1 MDRLRCWLAAAASCL
16 ALTSI
21 AFAEVKDGPTLAAI
35 KKRGAV
41 NCGVFGVIPGFSLP
55 DSRGV
60 MRGIDA
66 DECRAVAAAA
76 LGNPDAV
83 KWVLL
88 TAQQRLPALQAGE
101 VDVVYA
107 NLGWTLLRE
116 TQSGVAY
123 ASIYYYNGQTFMV
136 KKASGVKSAREL
148 NGASICLTQGSTIEA
163 SVQEYFERLRMTYK
177 PVVFADV
184 SEARKGFLAER
195 CDATAGDSSSLA
207 GFKAAQGAA
216 ADKYV
221 ILPERISNEPL
232 GGAVRK
238 GDWQWFDIVRWT
250 QFALVQ
256 AEAMGITSENIDSFK
271 GSKNVDVRRF
281 LGEEGNLGEA
291 LGLDKLWTQKV
302 VKAVGN
308 FGQVWDRNVVGV
320 ERAENRIWTSGGLH
334 YSPPFR

>member
-1 MDRLRCWLAAAASCL
+1 MNGLLKAFTALLLTAVLASPAPAAAA
-16 ALTSI
+16 
-21 AFAEVKDGPTLAAI
+21 DGPTLAAV

-41 NCGVFGVIPGFSLP
+41 SCGVFGVIPGFSLP

-66 DECRAVAAAA
+66 DACRAIAAAVF
-76 LGNPDAV
+76 GNPEAV

-123 ASIYYYNGQTFMV
+123 ASIYYYNGQAFLV
-136 KKASGVKSAREL
+136 KKSLGVKSAKEL
-148 NGASICLTQGSTIEA
+148 NGVSVCLTQGSTIEQ
-163 SVQEYFERLRMTYK
+163 SVQEYFERNRMSYK

-184 SEARKGFLAER
+184 SEARKAFLADR
-195 CDATAGDSSSLA
+195 CDSIAGDASSLA

-216 ADKYV
+216 GDKYV

-238 GDWQWFDIVRWT
+238 GDGQWFDIVRWT
-250 QFALVQ
+250 HFALVQ
-256 AEAMGITSENIDSFK
+256 AEAMGITSENVDSFRN
-271 GSKNVDVRRF
+271 SKNSDVRRF
-281 LGEEGNLGEA
+281 MGDEGNLGEA
-291 LGLDKLWTQKV
+291 LGLDKNWTYRV
-302 VKAVGN
+302 VKGVGN
-308 FGQVWDRNVVGV
+308 FGQVWNRNVVGV
-320 ERAENRIWTSGGLH
+320 DRAENRIWTQGGLQ

>member
-1 MDRLRCWLAAAASCL
+1 MNCIRLLAGL
-16 ALTSI
+16 ALSV
-21 AFAEVKDGPTLAAI
+21 ALSLPAMAKDGPTLAAI
-35 KKRGAV
+35 KKRGTV

-66 DECRAVAAAA
+66 DECRAIAAAT

-116 TQSGVAY
+116 AQSGVSY
-123 ASIYYYNGQTFMV
+123 ASIYYYNGQAFLV
-136 KKASGVKSAREL
+136 KKAVGVKSAKEL
-148 NGASICLTQGSTIEA
+148 NGVSICLTQGSSIEQ
-163 SVQEYFERLRMTYK
+163 SVQEYFDRNRMSYK

-184 SEARKGFLAER
+184 AEARKAFLADR
-195 CDATAGDSSSLA
+195 CDSTAGDASSLA
-207 GFKAAQGAA
+207 GFKAAQGTAG
-216 ADKYV
+216 DKYV
-221 ILPERISNEPL
+221 VLPERISNEPL

-238 GDWQWFDIVRWT
+238 GDGQWFDIVRWT
-250 QFALVQ
+250 HFALVQ
-256 AEAMGITSENIDSFK
+256 AEALGITSENIDSFK
-271 GSKNVDVRRF
+271 GSKNSDVRRF
-281 LGEEGNLGEA
+281 LGEEGGLGEA
-291 LGLDKLWTQKV
+291 LGVDKSWAYKV
-302 VKAVGN
+302 VKGVGN
-308 FGQVWDRNVVGV
+308 FGQVWGRNVVGV
-320 ERAENRIWTSGGLH
+320 DRAENRIWTQGGMQ

>member
-1 MDRLRCWLAAAASCL
+1 MTRLIRGLAAAATCL
-16 ALTSI
+16 VFCSAVM
-21 AFAEVKDGPTLAAI
+21 AQVKEGPTLAAV

-41 NCGVFGVIPGFSLP
+41 NCGVFGVVPGFSLP

-66 DECRAVAAAA
+66 DECRAVAAAV

-101 VDVVYA
+101 VDVVFA

-116 TQSGVAY
+116 AQSGVAY

-148 NGASICLTQGSTIEA
+148 NGASICLTQGSTLEA
-163 SVQEYFERLRMTYK
+163 TVQEYFERARLTYK

-184 SEARKGFLAER
+184 AETRKAFLADR
-195 CDATAGDSSSLA
+195 CDATAGDASSLV
-207 GFKAAQGAA
+207 GFKAAQGPA
-216 ADKYV
+216 ADRYV
-221 ILPERISNEPL
+221 ILSDRISNEPL
-232 GGAVRK
+232 GAAVRK
-238 GDWQWFDIVRWT
+238 GDGQWFDIVRWT

-256 AEAMGITSENIDSFK
+256 AEAFGITSENIESFR
-271 GSKNVDVRRF
+271 GSKNADVRRF

-291 LGLDKLWTQKV
+291 LGLDKSWALRV
-302 VKAVGN
+302 VKSVGN
-308 FGQVWDRNVVGV
+308 FGQLWDRSVVGV
-320 ERAENRIWTSGGLH
+320 DRAENRIWTQGGLH
-334 YSPPFR
+334 FSPPFR

>member
-1 MDRLRCWLAAAASCL
+1 MQRVFRLLAAL
-16 ALTSI
+16 AVCTTLTSPVM
-21 AFAEVKDGPTLAAI
+21 AQGREGPTLAAV

-66 DECRAVAAAA
+66 DECRAVAAAV

-107 NLGWTLLRE
+107 NLGWTMARE
-116 TQSGVAY
+116 TQAGVAY

-136 KKASGVKSAREL
+136 KKAAGVKTAREL

-163 SVQEYFERLRMTYK
+163 SVQEYFERMRISYK
-177 PVVFADV
+177 AVVFADV
-184 SEARKGFLAER
+184 SEARKAFLADR

-207 GFKAAQGAA
+207 GFKAAQGAE
-216 ADKYV
+216 ADKYL

-256 AEAMGITSENIDSFK
+256 AEALGITSENIDSFK
-271 GSKNVDVRRF
+271 TSKNVDVRRF

-291 LGLDKLWTQKV
+291 LGLDKMWTQKV

-320 ERAENRIWTSGGLH
+320 DRAENRIWTQGGLH
-334 YSPPFR
+334 YTPPFR